1 MRDIEK
7 CNCLRRISRYRP
19 AGVYIWVSLPCT
31 CLVSV
36 LSHDKSWYKLQS
48 KNLMEERKPR
58 YSFLSPPFKCS
69 SWEAR
74 NPSCIISHPPLPGSP
89 LPQAY
94 NCLPNIWTI
103 ISTLLLLWS
112 CCHISEDMFL
122 IKIISDEKYFSL
134 SYRCIWNIL
143 LSEMS
148 VLSPLQR
155 RVCSSLLLWLLHMIA
170 PLSCSDCSIW
180 LLLSPAL
187 TAPYDCSSLLLWRH
201 HMIAPVFA
209 GQVSAPPGQFW
220 EKSLRWHSQATTRQT
235 GTTWTRAITSTTSSF
250 YGLSKVQESS
260 MSYCERIYITMLC
273 DRKYTL

>member
-1 MRDIEK
+1 
-7 CNCLRRISRYRP
+7 
-19 AGVYIWVSLPCT
+19 
-31 CLVSV
+31 
-36 LSHDKSWYKLQS
+36 
-48 KNLMEERKPR
+48 MEERKPR

-69 SWEAR
+69 SWEVR

-122 IKIISDEKYFSL
+122 IKIISDEIYFSL
-134 SYRCIWNIL
+134 NYRCIWNIL

-187 TAPYDCSSLLLWRH
+187 TAPYDCSCFCWPSFSSSRAVLRKV
-201 HMIAPVFA
+201 IEVT
-209 GQVSAPPGQFW
+209 QPGHDTSDW
-220 EKSLRWHSQATTRQT
+220 DK
-235 GTTWTRAITSTTSSF
+235 WTRAITSTTSSF

-260 MSYCERIYITMLC
+260 MSYCERKYITMLC